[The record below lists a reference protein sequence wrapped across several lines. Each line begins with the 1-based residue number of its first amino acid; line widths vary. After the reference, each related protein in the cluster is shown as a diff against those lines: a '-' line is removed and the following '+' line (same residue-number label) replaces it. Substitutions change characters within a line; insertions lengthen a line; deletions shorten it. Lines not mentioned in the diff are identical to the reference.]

1 MLVLKVG
8 DRSTKI
14 KPPSTFLHKKAP
26 KQARS
31 QFQELVN
38 ADGLV
43 F

>member
-26 KQARS
+26 KQAS
-31 QFQELVN
+31 EFQELVN

>member
-14 KPPSTFLHKKAP
+14 KPPSTFLHNE
-26 KQARS
+26 S